1 MADEQSDALTSPAAP
16 APVGDQQ
23 QAPAIESDAQTPT
36 PRIARGW
43 RIVAA
48 LLVVALL
55 GIVLTLVS
63 MSALA
68 TQRPQN
74 MPFGV
79 TGSSPV
85 ITAAQSAKL
94 AGYQM
99 SFVNRLY
106 ANENDV
112 MNAINQGAIYG
123 AYIPGQS
130 SDTLLVVPSKSFF
143 ATFVITGVFEA
154 TAKKMGRPLNIQQV
168 KPLPKGRDPYGA
180 VVGLLLLPLLVGG
193 LLSALLVFK
202 ATGAAAQRWRL
213 AILLGF
219 SILAAL
225 LTLVIAG
232 PVFGAIAGDR
242 FWPLLPCAVLVEVTV
257 AAVTALLIAV
267 VPGFLGI
274 VLAAMMFIVVG
285 LPVAGQTGVQMLPP
299 YWQAIGGALPPR
311 YGADLIQ
318 NVLYFSSNNITTPI
332 VVLCV
337 YTLIPIL
344 ILGYLV
350 WLRPRRKAAAGQ
362 RGDGSPPAD
371 ARARVAVRIV
381 LIVLVIAAVDQSLF
395 ASNYTSSAHNP
406 VANNLP
412 FAVVGSSPL
421 VSAAEKSISLKVT
434 SYPSESAAKNAI
446 AQAKAWGAL
455 IPGTPNTLLNVG
467 TQSDLAALPL
477 TEAFQK
483 AAKSLGQKLTAQS
496 YNPTPLAS
504 GDPYGIV
511 LSIVLTPLLICGYLS
526 ATMLRT
532 ATGVAAERYRGLII
546 MGFAIVLA
554 LVLDLIVCVWFSGIP
569 SDKFWIVWAIMA
581 LIVAVVGL
589 FAAVMGRLLG
599 AAGTLVTVII
609 IILFGKPSAGGA
621 NGVPFLPGFWLAI
634 GPYLPPRNA
643 YILLKNTVYFGG
655 NGTAQALIILLAY
668 FVVFNVILG
677 ILDWRRVPAPEV
689 PVSRETEEA
698 VATTAIPAGVA
709 I

>member
-1 MADEQSDALTSPAAP
+1 MTPAEDGAP
-16 APVGDQQ
+16 APSTTETSQ
-23 QAPAIESDAQTPT
+23 PASVSQTGAGGAD
-36 PRIARGW
+36 RR
-43 RIVAA
+43 RRAA
-48 LLVVALL
+48 KILVALL
-55 GIVLTLVS
+55 LVLLLGSVLLLVS

-85 ITAAQSAKL
+85 VTAAQSAKL

-106 ANENDV
+106 ANESDV

-143 ATFVITGVFEA
+143 ATFVITGAFEA
-154 TAKKMGRPLNIQQV
+154 TAKKLGRPLNIQSV

-193 LLSALLVFK
+193 LLGALLHFK
-202 ATGAAAQRWRL
+202 ATGVAALRWRM
-213 AILLGF
+213 AHLLGF
-219 SILAAL
+219 SIVAAL
-225 LTLVIAG
+225 LTLLIAG
-232 PVFGAIAGDR
+232 PVFGAIAGNR
-242 FWPLLPCAVLVEVTV
+242 FWPLLPCAVLLEVTV
-257 AAVTALLIAV
+257 AAVTAALIAV

-274 VLAAMMFIVVG
+274 LLAVMMFIVVG

-318 NVLYFSSNNITTPI
+318 NVLYFDSNNITTPI
-332 VVLCV
+332 VVLVV
-337 YTLIPIL
+337 YAVIPIL
-344 ILGYLV
+344 VLSYV
-350 WLRPRRKAAAGQ
+350 EWLRPRRKAAAASQ
-362 RGDGSPPAD
+362 GDGSPA
-371 ARARVAVRIV
+371 AGSRARLAVRVIIV
-381 LIVLVIAAVDQSLF
+381 ALVIGAVDQSLF
-395 ASNYTSSAHNP
+395 ASNYTSSGHNP

-421 VSAAEKSISLKVT
+421 VSEAQKSISLKVT
-434 SYPSESAAKNAI
+434 SYPNESAAKTAI

-467 TQSDLAALPL
+467 SQSDLAPLPL

-483 AAKSLGQKLTAQS
+483 AAKSQGQKLTVQT

-511 LSIVLTPLLICGYLS
+511 LSILLTPLLICAYIS
-526 ATMLRT
+526 ATLLRT
-532 ATGVAAERYRGLII
+532 ATDTAAERYRGLII
-546 MGFAIVLA
+546 MGFAVVVA
-554 LVLDLIVCVWFSGIP
+554 LVLDLIACVWLKGIP
-569 SDKFWIVWAIMA
+569 SDKFWIVWAIMT
-581 LIVAVVGL
+581 LIFAVVGL
-589 FAAVMGRLLG
+589 FAAVMQRLLG
-599 AAGTLVTVII
+599 AAGTLVTVIV

-668 FVVFNVILG
+668 FVVFAVIIG
-677 ILDWRRVPAPEV
+677 ILDWRRPRDTEV
-689 PVSRETEEA
+689 PISRETEEA

-709 I
+709 V

>member
-1 MADEQSDALTSPAAP
+1 MSEPGLGDGGGVTPDPDSASVSTGDRRQEAVSP
-16 APVGDQQ
+16 
-23 QAPAIESDAQTPT
+23 S
-36 PRIARGW
+36 AR
-43 RIVAA
+43 RAVKILAA
-48 LLVVALL
+48 LLLVAVL

-85 ITAAQSAKL
+85 VTAAQSAKL

-123 AYIPGQS
+123 AYIPGKS
-130 SDTLLVVPSKSFF
+130 SDTLLTVPSKSFF
-143 ATFVITGVFEA
+143 ATFVITGAFGA
-154 TAKKMGRPLNIQQV
+154 TAKKMGRPLTIQQV
-168 KPLPKGRDPYGA
+168 KPLPKSRDPYGA

-193 LLSALLVFK
+193 LLSALLHFK
-202 ATGAAAQRWRL
+202 ATGVAALRWRL
-213 AILLGF
+213 AHLLGF
-219 SILAAL
+219 SIVAAL

-242 FWPLLPCAVLVEVTV
+242 FWPLLPCAVLFEVTV

-267 VPGFLGI
+267 VPGFVGI
-274 VLAAMMFIVVG
+274 LLAVIMFIVVG
-285 LPVAGQTGVQMLPP
+285 LPVAGAGGVQMLPP

-311 YGADLIQ
+311 YGGELIQ
-318 NVLYFSSNNITTPI
+318 NVLYFSSNDITTPI
-332 VVLCV
+332 VVLVV
-337 YTLIPIL
+337 YTLIPVL
-344 ILGYLV
+344 VLGYIH
-350 WLRPRRKAAAGQ
+350 WLRPRRKAAAGGQ
-362 RGDGSPPAD
+362 GDGSPPAGS
-371 ARARVAVRIV
+371 RAKLAVRVI
-381 LIVLVIAAVDQSLF
+381 LIALVIAAVDQSLF
-395 ASNYTSSAHNP
+395 ASNYVSSGHNP

-421 VSAAEKSISLKVT
+421 VGAAEKSISLKVT

-455 IPGTPNTLLNVG
+455 IPGNPNTLLNVG
-467 TQSDLAALPL
+467 SQSDIAALPL
-477 TEAFQK
+477 TEAFEG
-483 AAKSLGQKLTAQS
+483 AAKSQGQKLTTQV

-526 ATMLRT
+526 ATMLGT

-546 MGFAIVLA
+546 VGFAIGLA
-554 LVLDLIVCVWFSGIP
+554 LVLDLIACVWLNGIP

-599 AAGTLVTVII
+599 AAGTLVTVLI

-668 FVVFNVILG
+668 FVVFAVILG
-677 ILDWRRVPAPEV
+677 ILDWRRHTAPEG
-689 PVSRETEEA
+689 PITRETEEA
-698 VATTAIPAGVA
+698 VAATAVPAGVA
-709 I
+709 V

>member
-1 MADEQSDALTSPAAP
+1 MTPAEGGAP
-16 APVGDQQ
+16 APSTTETSQ
-23 QAPAIESDAQTPT
+23 PASVSQTGAGGAD
-36 PRIARGW
+36 RR
-43 RIVAA
+43 RRAA
-48 LLVVALL
+48 KILVALL
-55 GIVLTLVS
+55 LVLLLGSVLLLVS

-85 ITAAQSAKL
+85 VTAAQSAKF

-106 ANENDV
+106 ANESDV

-143 ATFVITGVFEA
+143 ATFVITGAFEA
-154 TAKKMGRPLNIQQV
+154 TAKKLGRPLNIQSV

-193 LLSALLVFK
+193 LLGALLHFK
-202 ATGAAAQRWRL
+202 ATGVAALRWRM
-213 AILLGF
+213 AHLLGF
-219 SILAAL
+219 SIVAAL
-225 LTLVIAG
+225 LTLLIAG
-232 PVFGAIAGDR
+232 PVFGAIAGNR
-242 FWPLLPCAVLVEVTV
+242 FWPLLPCAVLLEVTV
-257 AAVTALLIAV
+257 AAVTAALIAV

-274 VLAAMMFIVVG
+274 LLALMMLIVVG

-318 NVLYFSSNNITTPI
+318 NVLYFDSNNITTPI
-332 VVLCV
+332 VVLVV
-337 YTLIPIL
+337 YAVIPIL
-344 ILGYLV
+344 VLSYV
-350 WLRPRRKAAAGQ
+350 EWLRPRRKAAAASQ
-362 RGDGSPPAD
+362 GDGSPA
-371 ARARVAVRIV
+371 AGSRARLAVRVIIV
-381 LIVLVIAAVDQSLF
+381 ALVIGAVDQSLF
-395 ASNYTSSAHNP
+395 ASNYTSSGHNP

-421 VSAAEKSISLKVT
+421 VSEAQKSISLKVT
-434 SYPSESAAKNAI
+434 SYPNESAAKTAI

-467 TQSDLAALPL
+467 SQSDLAPLPL

-483 AAKSLGQKLTAQS
+483 AAKSQGQKLTVQT

-511 LSIVLTPLLICGYLS
+511 LSILLTPLLICAYIS
-526 ATMLRT
+526 ATLLRT
-532 ATGVAAERYRGLII
+532 ATDTAAERYRGLII
-546 MGFAIVLA
+546 MGFAVVVA
-554 LVLDLIVCVWFSGIP
+554 LVLDLIACVWLKGIP
-569 SDKFWIVWAIMA
+569 SDKFWIVWAIMT
-581 LIVAVVGL
+581 LIFAVVGL
-589 FAAVMGRLLG
+589 FAAVMQRLLG
-599 AAGTLVTVII
+599 AAGTLVTVIV

-668 FVVFNVILG
+668 FVVFAVIIG
-677 ILDWRRVPAPEV
+677 ILDWRRPRDTEV
-689 PVSRETEEA
+689 PISRETEEA

-709 I
+709 V

>member
-1 MADEQSDALTSPAAP
+1 MTPAEDGAP
-16 APVGDQQ
+16 APSTTETSQ
-23 QAPAIESDAQTPT
+23 PASVSQTSAGGAD
-36 PRIARGW
+36 RR
-43 RIVAA
+43 RRAA
-48 LLVVALL
+48 KILVALL
-55 GIVLTLVS
+55 LVLLLGSVLLLVS

-85 ITAAQSAKL
+85 VTAAQSAKL

-106 ANENDV
+106 ANESDV

-143 ATFVITGVFEA
+143 ATFVITGAFEA
-154 TAKKMGRPLNIQQV
+154 TAKKLGRPLNIQSV

-193 LLSALLVFK
+193 LLGALLHFK
-202 ATGAAAQRWRL
+202 ATGVAALRWRM
-213 AILLGF
+213 AHLLGF
-219 SILAAL
+219 SIVAAL
-225 LTLVIAG
+225 LTLLIAG
-232 PVFGAIAGDR
+232 PVFGAIAGNR
-242 FWPLLPCAVLVEVTV
+242 FWPLLPCAVLLEVTV
-257 AAVTALLIAV
+257 AAVTAALIAV

-274 VLAAMMFIVVG
+274 LLAVMMFIVVG

-318 NVLYFSSNNITTPI
+318 NVLYFDSNNITTPI
-332 VVLCV
+332 VVLVV
-337 YTLIPIL
+337 YAVIPIL
-344 ILGYLV
+344 VLSYV
-350 WLRPRRKAAAGQ
+350 EWLRPRRKAAAASQ
-362 RGDGSPPAD
+362 GDGSPA
-371 ARARVAVRIV
+371 AGSRARLAVRVIIV
-381 LIVLVIAAVDQSLF
+381 ALVIGAVDQSLF
-395 ASNYTSSAHNP
+395 ASNYTSSGHNP

-421 VSAAEKSISLKVT
+421 VSEAQKSISLKVT
-434 SYPSESAAKNAI
+434 SYPNESAAKTAI

-467 TQSDLAALPL
+467 SQSDLAPLPL

-483 AAKSLGQKLTAQS
+483 AAKSQGQKLTVQT

-511 LSIVLTPLLICGYLS
+511 LSILLTPLLICAYIS
-526 ATMLRT
+526 ATLLRT
-532 ATGVAAERYRGLII
+532 ATDTAAERYRGLII
-546 MGFAIVLA
+546 MGFAVVVA
-554 LVLDLIVCVWFSGIP
+554 LVLDLIACVWLKGIP
-569 SDKFWIVWAIMA
+569 SDKFWIVWAIMT
-581 LIVAVVGL
+581 LIFAVVGL
-589 FAAVMGRLLG
+589 FAAVMQRLLG
-599 AAGTLVTVII
+599 AAGTLVTVIV

-668 FVVFNVILG
+668 FVVFAVIIG
-677 ILDWRRVPAPEV
+677 ILDWRRPRDTEV
-689 PVSRETEEA
+689 PISRETEEA

-709 I
+709 V

>member
-1 MADEQSDALTSPAAP
+1 
-16 APVGDQQ
+16 
-23 QAPAIESDAQTPT
+23 
-36 PRIARGW
+36 
-43 RIVAA
+43 
-48 LLVVALL
+48 
-55 GIVLTLVS
+55 

-85 ITAAQSAKL
+85 VTAAQSAKL

-106 ANENDV
+106 ANESDV

-143 ATFVITGVFEA
+143 ATFVITGAFEA
-154 TAKKMGRPLNIQQV
+154 TAKKLGRPLNIQSV

-193 LLSALLVFK
+193 LLGALLHFK
-202 ATGAAAQRWRL
+202 ATGVAALRWRM
-213 AILLGF
+213 AHLLGF
-219 SILAAL
+219 SIVAAL
-225 LTLVIAG
+225 LTLLIAG
-232 PVFGAIAGDR
+232 PVFGAIAGNR
-242 FWPLLPCAVLVEVTV
+242 FWPLLPCAVLLEVTV
-257 AAVTALLIAV
+257 AAVTAALIAV

-274 VLAAMMFIVVG
+274 LLALMMFIVVG
-285 LPVAGQTGVQMLPP
+285 LPIAGQTGVQMLPP

-318 NVLYFSSNNITTPI
+318 NVLYFDSNNITTPI
-332 VVLCV
+332 VVLVV
-337 YTLIPIL
+337 YAVIPIL
-344 ILGYLV
+344 VLSYV
-350 WLRPRRKAAAGQ
+350 EWLRPRRKAAAASQ
-362 RGDGSPPAD
+362 GDGSPA
-371 ARARVAVRIV
+371 AGSRARLAVRVIIV
-381 LIVLVIAAVDQSLF
+381 ALVIGAVDQSLF
-395 ASNYTSSAHNP
+395 ASNYTSSGHNP

-421 VSAAEKSISLKVT
+421 VSEAQKSISLKVT
-434 SYPSESAAKNAI
+434 SYPNESAAKTAI

-467 TQSDLAALPL
+467 SQSDLAPLPL

-483 AAKSLGQKLTAQS
+483 ATKSQGQKLTVQT

-511 LSIVLTPLLICGYLS
+511 LSILLTPLLICAYIS
-526 ATMLRT
+526 ATLLRT
-532 ATGVAAERYRGLII
+532 ATDTAAERYRGLII
-546 MGFAIVLA
+546 MGFAVVVA
-554 LVLDLIVCVWFSGIP
+554 LVLDLIACVWLKGIP
-569 SDKFWIVWAIMA
+569 SDKFWIVWAIMT
-581 LIVAVVGL
+581 LIFAVVGL
-589 FAAVMGRLLG
+589 FAAVMQRLLG
-599 AAGTLVTVII
+599 AAGTLVTVIV

-668 FVVFNVILG
+668 FVVFAVIIG
-677 ILDWRRVPAPEV
+677 ILDWRRPRDTEV
-689 PVSRETEEA
+689 PISRETEEA

-709 I
+709 V